1 MVVQIVL
8 EERNEFNKF
17 IECLFNP
24 INAFSK
30 LGIDF
35 SIKLISEKDL
45 ESILDLSEEKRNWL
59 KRY

>member
-1 MVVQIVL
+1 M
-8 EERNEFNKF
+8 
-17 IECLFNP
+17 FNP

-45 ESILDLSEEKRNWL
+45 ESILDLSEEKRTWL
-59 KRY
+59 KRYQEGKKNIMFSQQFLQE